1 MKALRKFYLELV
13 KLVIAISKNKS
24 DLVQKYGKFK
34 FSLILGLASAFC
46 FFIFNT
52 FLSNNEFV
60 RKNFIDTADYD
71 IAIKTHSFIKS
82 SDKSPKII
90 VVLID
95 ETYLKKKNLSK
106 ADEPLAANFTPRDLL
121 ASLLDEL
128 DARTK
133 DQEPKAVLLD
143 YYLAYPSDI
152 KGKVTDDDRLLINA
166 LNKYSQR
173 YKIYLPTQK
182 NELFLEPYLDKN
194 ITLISTTMHVNSD
207 NITRGYAKF
216 TCKNNKSIPHIAVVL
231 SSGYESFYCDDN
243 KSYDFSQLLSTRVL
257 YKRITKLKNGSLK
270 SNYEN
275 ISIYSADK
283 LATISGFK
291 DAIVLIGS
299 DYKGSGDIYQ
309 TAIDDTRSGVL
320 VLGDAITTAYKITE
334 LKQLEPIYSF
344 ILYFFMLSS
353 ITFLTLKLSPI
364 KSQGVRLTLVTTV
377 NFVIFFTISF
387 FGLFWGYYIPWA
399 LPLLSFKGLEI
410 IFAISSYKF
419 RHQKHHKVRRTK

>member
-1 MKALRKFYLELV
+1 MKALREFYLELV

-133 DQEPKAVLLD
+133 DKEPKAVLLD

-182 NELFLEPYLDKN
+182 NKLFLEPYLDKN

-216 TCKNNKSIPHIAVVL
+216 TCKNNNSIPHIAVAL

-275 ISIYSADK
+275 ISIYSADN
-283 LATISGFK
+283 LATISGLK
-291 DAIVLIGS
+291 DTIVLIGS
-299 DYKGSGDIYQ
+299 DYKGSGDIYIKHLL
-309 TAIDDTRSGVL
+309 TM
-320 VLGDAITTAYKITE
+320 
-334 LKQLEPIYSF
+334 LEVEY
-344 ILYFFMLSS
+344 
-353 ITFLTLKLSPI
+353 
-364 KSQGVRLTLVTTV
+364 
-377 NFVIFFTISF
+377 
-387 FGLFWGYYIPWA
+387 
-399 LPLLSFKGLEI
+399 
-410 IFAISSYKF
+410 
-419 RHQKHHKVRRTK
+419 

>member
-82 SDKSPKII
+82 SDKTPKII

-182 NELFLEPYLDKN
+182 MNYFL
-194 ITLISTTMHVNSD
+194 S
-207 NITRGYAKF
+207 
-216 TCKNNKSIPHIAVVL
+216 HI
-231 SSGYESFYCDDN
+231 
-243 KSYDFSQLLSTRVL
+243 
-257 YKRITKLKNGSLK
+257 
-270 SNYEN
+270 
-275 ISIYSADK
+275 
-283 LATISGFK
+283 
-291 DAIVLIGS
+291 
-299 DYKGSGDIYQ
+299 
-309 TAIDDTRSGVL
+309 
-320 VLGDAITTAYKITE
+320 
-334 LKQLEPIYSF
+334 
-344 ILYFFMLSS
+344 
-353 ITFLTLKLSPI
+353 
-364 KSQGVRLTLVTTV
+364 
-377 NFVIFFTISF
+377 
-387 FGLFWGYYIPWA
+387 
-399 LPLLSFKGLEI
+399 
-410 IFAISSYKF
+410 
-419 RHQKHHKVRRTK
+419 

>member
-121 ASLLDEL
+121 ASILDEL

-133 DQEPKAVLLD
+133 DQEPRAVLLD

-194 ITLISTTMHVNSD
+194 ITLISTTMNVNSD

-216 TCKNNKSIPHIAVVL
+216 TCKNNNSIPHIAVVL
-231 SSGYESFYCDDN
+231 SSEYESFYCDDN

-275 ISIYSADK
+275 ISIYSADN
-283 LATISGFK
+283 LATISGLK
-291 DAIVLIGS
+291 DTIVLIGS

-309 TAIDDTRSGVL
+309 TPIDDARSGVL
-320 VLGDAITTAYKITE
+320 VLGDAITTAYKIKE

-387 FGLFWGYYIPWA
+387 FGLFGAIIYPGLCLYF
-399 LPLLSFKGLEI
+399 LLKG
-410 IFAISSYKF
+410 
-419 RHQKHHKVRRTK
+419 